1 MRICII
7 GIAAL
12 LAAGSWAR
20 GDEVPT
26 ISYQSIPLMVIRGEI
41 EKADLYD
48 FGREGVDAVFT
59 TKDGSAVAVKK
70 TFGLNEDAVLQQYL
84 KDHNIPFTVYESPY
98 KGPLSTKRSDTSSL
112 WMTLPMLLMF
122 GLPLILIVI
131 LLMQARTI
139 ARQAETIRALVT
151 NKDSQPGA

>member
-12 LAAGSWAR
+12 LAAGSWTR
-20 GDEVPT
+20 GDEMPT
-26 ISYQSIPLMVIRGEI
+26 VSYQSIPLMVVRGEI

-48 FGREGVDAVFT
+48 FSSDGVDAVFT

-70 TFGLNEDAVLQQYL
+70 PIRLNEDAVLQQYL
-84 KDHNIPFTVYESPY
+84 KDHNIQFTVYESSY
-98 KGPLSTKRSDTSSL
+98 EGPLSTKRPGMPSL
-112 WMTLPMLLMF
+112 WMTLPMILMF
-122 GLPLILIVI
+122 CVPVILLLI

-151 NKDSQPGA
+151 DKDSQPGA